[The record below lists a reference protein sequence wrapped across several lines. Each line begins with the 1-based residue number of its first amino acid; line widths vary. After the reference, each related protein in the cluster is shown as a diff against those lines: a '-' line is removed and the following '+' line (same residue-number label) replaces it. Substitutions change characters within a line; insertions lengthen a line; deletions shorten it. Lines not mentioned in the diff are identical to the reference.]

1 MRRLP
6 EQRGT
11 KCFCL
16 IDLSLCDWDV
26 ASLAN
31 VISESVKRQDDST
44 VGVMAHL
51 EEHKANMARVGSE
64 TEETS
69 SSDLYILS
77 ACYRLH
83 IR

>member
-6 EQRGT
+6 EQRDT

-16 IDLSLCDWDV
+16 IDLSLCDWDE

-31 VISESVKRQDDST
+31 VISELVKRQDDST
-44 VGVMAHL
+44 VGV
-51 EEHKANMARVGSE
+51 MARVGSE